1 MLLVLLFFCIR
12 FRDVKNRGPGLD
24 SARSSR
30 TNVYRRLSISPR
42 RRDHSGLQVDRQTV
56 QASAAE
62 ASLTFHI
69 CFLIKIA
76 INSFQSCL
84 GMAPTDLLAHVKG
97 ITSSFGDG
105 QAV

>member
-1 MLLVLLFFCIR
+1 M
-12 FRDVKNRGPGLD
+12 
-24 SARSSR
+24 
-30 TNVYRRLSISPR
+30 
-42 RRDHSGLQVDRQTV
+42 DRQTV

-105 QAV
+105 KAVSLMSAAQSTVATTSELTSTTYQGGPM